1 MNMAYGPNPQS
12 FPENGASVHAA
23 DALARSSRMAFRTW
37 RTLDE
42 ERRLALVDTA
52 LRTPAEEMADG
63 YPVAL

>member
-1 MNMAYGPNPQS
+1 MAYGLNPLP

-23 DALARSSRMAFRTW
+23 DALARSSEMVFRTW

-42 ERRLALVDTA
+42 ERRLALVDKA
-52 LRTPAEEMADG
+52 LRKPAGELADG